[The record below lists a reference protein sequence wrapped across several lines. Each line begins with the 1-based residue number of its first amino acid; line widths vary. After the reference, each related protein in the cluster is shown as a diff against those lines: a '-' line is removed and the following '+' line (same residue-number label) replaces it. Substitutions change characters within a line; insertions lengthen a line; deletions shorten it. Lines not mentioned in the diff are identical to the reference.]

1 MTRQI
6 LIVVGIAL
14 LSACG
19 FALILGI
26 GWLTLH
32 LVLGDS
38 PYLLAARIRS
48 MVGVLSALFI
58 GAAIVGGGCATS
70 VLLARHRTAQD
81 NNTLT
86 PHPRFRG

>member
-14 LSACG
+14 LSATG
-19 FALILGI
+19 FALVLGI
-26 GWLTLH
+26 GWMTLH

-38 PYLLAARIRS
+38 PYLLEARIRS
-48 MVGVLSALFI
+48 MVGVLSALFV

-70 VLLARHRTAQD
+70 VLLTRQKTEQSD
-81 NNTLT
+81 STLT
-86 PHPRFRG
+86 PHPRLRG